1 MRLLDGL
8 TIRTVLGLII
18 GALALLLIGSL
29 ATGVVD
35 ALSRYQSA
43 QRIARLAGADQ
54 QLFNSLIGFRLERGT
69 FLATLAAEG
78 TADQAAETRITTN
91 RQISETAYRQ
101 VQDALSG
108 VADGKIASRLSTL
121 VATHDRL
128 ASLRPD
134 AERAIR
140 QTKASRDAQ
149 AADAFRK
156 AAQDYLDA
164 LLVIAADLEET
175 VKLAD
180 PLVDQMVNVK
190 QSAWAARNFGGQ
202 FAIKIENAAAS
213 GKPWTTAEIVAGAED
228 SGRQAQA
235 WSQVLTA
242 AARPDA
248 PAALVDAVNRSK
260 QAEAIAMAEQQA
272 GLIKA
277 LRNNQSI
284 DFKFAELSKLNTA
297 LLSYSVDA
305 ANAALAEMVAVA
317 GRRIGEARESL
328 IINLV
333 MMGIALAVAL
343 VGMIVVQSRISAAIR
358 SLAAAMQRLADRD
371 YTVEL
376 EGLDRRDEIGEM
388 SRTVAVFKTSMIT
401 GDQLASEKDAAQ
413 ARREQRQVA
422 VDALI
427 RQFEAT
433 VTASLHTLTSAS
445 SELNAT
451 AQSMSTTADQG
462 RQKASSVADVSQRAS
477 GNVQMV
483 AAATEELSA
492 SISEISRQ
500 VTESTTIAGAAATQA
515 EKTNDEVRALSD
527 AAQRIG
533 DVVALISGIAE
544 QTNLL
549 ALNATIEAARA
560 GEAGK
565 GFAVVA
571 AEVKTLANQTA
582 KATEEITSQVAGIQG
597 ATKASVDAIQAI
609 SSTIHRVNQIAAA
622 IAAAV
627 EQQGAATREI
637 ARNVQQASEGTNAV
651 SHNIS
656 SVSEATAATGQA
668 AGGVLDSVRT
678 LSKLSA
684 DLRHDVDQFVSQLR
698 AA

>member
-29 ATGVVD
+29 ATGLVD
-35 ALSRYQSA
+35 ALGRYQSA
-43 QRIARLAGADQ
+43 QRIARLASADQ
-54 QLFNSLIGFRLERGT
+54 QLFNTLIGFRLERGT

-91 RQISETAYRQ
+91 RQISETAYKQ
-101 VQDALSG
+101 VQEALSG
-108 VADGKIASRLSTL
+108 VADAKIASRLSTL

-140 QTKASRDAQ
+140 QPKTSRDGQ
-149 AADAFRK
+149 TADAFRK

-175 VKLAD
+175 MKLAD
-180 PLVDQMVNVK
+180 PAVDQMVNVK

-213 GKPWTTAEIVAGAED
+213 GKPWSVAEIVAGADD

-235 WSQVLTA
+235 WSQVQTA

-260 QAEAIAMAEQQA
+260 QAEATAMAEQQA
-272 GLIKA
+272 GLVKA

-343 VGMIVVQSRISAAIR
+343 VGMVVVQSRISAAIR

-371 YTVEL
+371 YTIEL
-376 EGLDRRDEIGEM
+376 AGLARRDEIGEM
-388 SRTVAVFKTSMIT
+388 SRTVAVFKDSMIA
-401 GDQLASEKDAAQ
+401 GDQLASEKEAAQ
-413 ARREQRQVA
+413 ARREQRQA
-422 VDALI
+422 TVDALI

-433 VTASLHTLTSAS
+433 VTSSLKTLTSAS

-451 AQSMSTTADQG
+451 AQSMSATADQG

-500 VTESTTIAGAAATQA
+500 VTESTSIASAAATQA

-582 KATEEITSQVAGIQG
+582 KATEEITSQVAGIQS

-609 SSTIHRVNQIAAA
+609 SSTIHRVNQIASA

-651 SHNIS
+651 SQNIS
-656 SVSEATAATGQA
+656 TVSEATAATGQA

>member
-1 MRLLDGL
+1 MRLFNGL
-8 TIRTVLGLII
+8 TIRTMLGVII

-29 ATGVVD
+29 ASGLFD
-35 ALSRYQSA
+35 AFGRTQAA

-54 QLFNSLIGFRLERGT
+54 QLFNTLMGFRLERGT
-69 FLATLAAEG
+69 FLATLVAEG
-78 TADQAAETRITTN
+78 TADTAADTRITSN
-91 RQISETAYRQ
+91 RQISEAAYKQ

-108 VADGKIASRLSTL
+108 FADAKIAGRLSSL
-121 VATHDRL
+121 VAAHDRL
-128 ASLRPD
+128 AAARPD
-134 AERAIR
+134 AERAIH
-140 QTKASRDAQ
+140 QPKASRDMQ

-164 LLVIAADLEET
+164 LLLIAADLEET
-175 VKLAD
+175 IKLVD
-180 PLVDQMVNVK
+180 PVVDQMVYVK
-190 QSAWAARNFGGQ
+190 QSAWAARNYGGQ
-202 FAIKIENAAAS
+202 FAVRIENAAAS
-213 GKPWTTAEIVAGAED
+213 GKPWSPAEIVGGAEE
-228 SGRQAQA
+228 SGRQMQA
-235 WSQVLTA
+235 WSQVVAA

-248 PAALVDAVNRSK
+248 PVALVEAVNRAK
-260 QAEAIAMAEQQA
+260 QPEAAAMAEQQA
-272 GLIKA
+272 GLVKA
-277 LRNNQSI
+277 LRNNQVI

-317 GRRIGEARESL
+317 GRRITEARESL
-328 IINLV
+328 VLNAV
-333 MMGIALAVAL
+333 MMVIALAVAL
-343 VGMIVVQSRISAAIR
+343 IGMAVVQRRISAAIR
-358 SLAAAMQRLADRD
+358 SLDAAMRRLADRD
-371 YTVEL
+371 YTIEL
-376 EGLDRRDEIGEM
+376 AGLDRRDEIGEM
-388 SRTVAVFKTSMIT
+388 SRAVAVFKESMLA
-401 GDQLASEKDAAQ
+401 GDRLAREREAEQ
-413 ARREQRQVA
+413 ARRERRQST
-422 VDALI
+422 VDQLI

-433 VTASLHTLTSAS
+433 VTTSLQTLTLAS
-445 SELNAT
+445 NELSAT

-500 VTESTTIAGAAATQA
+500 VTESTSIASAAATQA

-582 KATEEITSQVAGIQG
+582 KATDEITSQVAGIQS

-609 SSTIHRVNQIAAA
+609 SSTIHRVNQIAGA

-651 SHNIS
+651 SQNIS
-656 SVSEATAATGQA
+656 TVSEATAATGQA

-684 DLRHDVDQFVSQLR
+684 DLRRDVDQFVSQLR

>member
-1 MRLLDGL
+1 MRLFNGL
-8 TIRTVLGLII
+8 TIRTMLGVII

-29 ATGVVD
+29 ASGLLD
-35 ALSRYQSA
+35 AFSRTQSA

-54 QLFNSLIGFRLERGT
+54 QLFNTLMGFRLERGT
-69 FLATLAAEG
+69 FLATLVAEG
-78 TADQAAETRITTN
+78 TADAEADTRIATN
-91 RQISETAYRQ
+91 RQISETAYKQ
-101 VQDALSG
+101 VQEALSG
-108 VADGKIASRLSTL
+108 FADARIAGRLSSL
-121 VATHDRL
+121 VTAHDRL
-128 ASLRPD
+128 AGVRPD
-134 AERAIR
+134 AERAIH
-140 QTKASRDAQ
+140 QPKAARDMQ

-175 VKLAD
+175 IKLVD
-180 PLVDQMVNVK
+180 PVVDQMVQVK

-202 FAIKIENAAAS
+202 FAVRIENAAAS
-213 GKPWTTAEIVAGAED
+213 GKPWSVADIVGGAEE
-228 SGRQAQA
+228 SGRQMQA
-235 WSQVLTA
+235 WSQVVAA
-242 AARPDA
+242 AARADA
-248 PAALVDAVNRSK
+248 PAALVEAVNRSR
-260 QAEAIAMAEQQA
+260 QSDAVAMAEQQA
-272 GLIKA
+272 GLVKA
-277 LRNNQSI
+277 LRNNQTI
-284 DFKFAELSKLNTA
+284 EFKFAELSKLNTA

-317 GRRIGEARESL
+317 GRRISEARESL
-328 IINLV
+328 ILNAV
-333 MMGIALAVAL
+333 MMVLALAVAL
-343 VGMIVVQSRISAAIR
+343 VGLAVVQRRISAAIR
-358 SLAAAMQRLADRD
+358 SLDAAMRRLADRD
-371 YTVEL
+371 YTIEL
-376 EGLDRRDEIGEM
+376 AGLDRRDEIGEM
-388 SRTVAVFKTSMIT
+388 SRAVAVFKDSMIA
-401 GDQLASEKDAAQ
+401 GDRLASEREAEQ
-413 ARREQRQVA
+413 GRRERRQST
-422 VDALI
+422 VDQLI

-433 VTASLHTLTSAS
+433 VTSSLQTLTSAS
-445 SELNAT
+445 NELNAT
-451 AQSMSTTADQG
+451 AQSMSTIADQG
-462 RQKASSVADVSQRAS
+462 RAKASAVAEVSHRAS

-492 SISEISRQ
+492 SITEISRQ
-500 VTESTTIAGAAATQA
+500 VTESTSIASAAVTQA

-597 ATKASVDAIQAI
+597 ATKASVEAIQAI
-609 SSTIHRVNQIAAA
+609 STTIQRVNQIASA

-651 SHNIS
+651 SDNIS

-668 AGGVLDSVRT
+668 AGGVLESVRT